1 MIYTLSGS
9 AGSWARRTA
18 VSVLALTL
26 AAAVPSATAFAQATP
41 EVAASAPA
49 PSLSLDDALRRAVLA
64 DPARAGFE
72 ARSRAAD
79 AGVRQA
85 GVRPNP
91 TVGMMVDNLP
101 TLGGGDMLGRTETTF
116 SYEQRLERGG
126 DRDARIGIARGES
139 ALLVTR
145 ARVARLD
152 RIEAVQVAWGEAL
165 AAQARVEIA
174 RERLGLARGFRD
186 EVKRRVDAAR
196 DPLFAGS
203 RADAEVAQAQI
214 DYDQAQIEARVAL
227 INLARYWNG
236 RVDFSLTAT
245 LFEDTS
251 AANKAAGE
259 VAEDDLAVFAAQ
271 KGVALAQVRLEQAR
285 AVPDP
290 TVSVGIRHLWDSEVS
305 LVFGGSIPL
314 QRYDQNRAAIERAQ
328 AEGIAA
334 DADLEA
340 FRIDRDREIARLQVR
355 LLAKAS
361 EARRIAQ
368 ETIPR
373 AETAVVQ
380 VRDGFG
386 RGGFTYNDVMA
397 AHTALLEARA
407 RRVAVLE
414 EFHILRA
421 RLDRL
426 TGAHS
431 GLIGLETEQ

>member
-1 MIYTLSGS
+1 M
-9 AGSWARRTA
+9 
-18 VSVLALTL
+18 LALTL
-26 AAAVPSATAFAQATP
+26 AAAIPSATAFAQATP
-41 EVAASAPA
+41 ETAASAAA
-49 PSLSLDDALRRAVLA
+49 PSLSLDDALRRAVLG
-64 DPARAGFE
+64 DPARAGFA

-91 TVGMMVDNLP
+91 TVGLMVENLP
-101 TLGGGDMLGRTETTF
+101 TLGGGDMLGRTETTV

-126 DRDARIGIARGES
+126 DRDARVGVARGEG
-139 ALLVTR
+139 ALLLAKV
-145 ARVARLD
+145 RVARLD
-152 RIEAVQVAWGEAL
+152 RIEAVQIAWSEAL
-165 AAQARVEIA
+165 AAQARLEIA

-196 DPLFAGS
+196 DPLFAES

-214 DYDQAQIEARVAL
+214 EYDQAQIDVRVAL
-227 INLARYWNG
+227 INLAKYWDG
-236 RVDFSLTAT
+236 RVDFSLAAA

-251 AANKAAGE
+251 AANWPAENVAA
-259 VAEDDLAVFAAQ
+259 DDLAVFAAQ
-271 KGVALAQVRLEQAR
+271 KGIASAQVRLEEAR
-285 AVPDP
+285 AIPDP
-290 TVSVGIRHLWDSEVS
+290 TVSVGVRHIWDSEVS

-314 QRYDQNRAAIERAQ
+314 QRYDRNKAAIERAQ

-340 FRIDRDREIARLQVR
+340 FRIDREREIARLQVR
-355 LLAKAS
+355 MLAKSS
-361 EARRIAQ
+361 EARRIAE

-373 AETAVVQ
+373 AEMAVVQ

-426 TGAHS
+426 TGAHA